1 MRRLALFA
9 VGIIWIHESG
19 YHKNMGMS
27 KMATHQSREL
37 IMESIMRSQSSPS
50 SQ

>member
-9 VGIIWIHESG
+9 GGVIFIHESG
-19 YHKNMGMS
+19 YHKNMGVS
-27 KMATHQSREL
+27 KIADCQSREL
-37 IMESIMRSQSSPS
+37 MIESIMRSQSSPS